1 MSMNENKMFDQ
12 SPINW
17 FPGHMA
23 KALRQMKEKMN
34 LVDIILELVDSR
46 APLATTNP
54 ILQEYQKKKF
64 LQK

>member
-1 MSMNENKMFDQ
+1 MSENQDKGLHK
-12 SPINW
+12 SIINW

-54 ILQEYQKKKF
+54 ILQEYQKRNVI
-64 LQK
+64 

>member
-1 MSMNENKMFDQ
+1 MNENKMFDQ

-34 LVDIILELVDSR
+34 LVR
-46 APLATTNP
+46 TRG
-54 ILQEYQKKKF
+54 
-64 LQK
+64 